1 MDAKSFENIRKIG
14 ENIAVEFKRCKN
26 PPGEDTFQTV
36 CSFLNRFG
44 GNIFMGVEND
54 GKVSGIPHNSVQN
67 YINNIISMVS
77 NPDVFSPTVYLAPE
91 YFVYNDMDIIRIHVP
106 VSSEVHKYKGVI
118 YDRAHDAD
126 VKVTSTN
133 DITAMY
139 IRKQNIFT
147 ERKVYPFVEDADIR
161 FDMFSRIKKMAVS
174 KDSEHPWKDMSDMD
188 IIKSAGLY
196 SKDAETGKFGY
207 NLAAVMLLGTDEII
221 KNVCPTYRTDALLRK
236 VNTDRYD
243 DRLIVETNIIDSYPL
258 LFNFAVKHLP
268 DKFFLEDDGIR
279 SSPRNIVAREM
290 LVNTLMHRE
299 YKSSYRAKFIIEKD
313 RMFTENANRASSAD
327 TITPDNLEPDSK
339 NPIIASFF
347 RNIGYADEL
356 GSGTRNLY
364 RYTRAYSGK
373 GPQMIEGDV
382 FRTIVPLDDS
392 YSFDAMA
399 RDKITEARRIVDLS
413 SLTDIESKVYAVIC
427 EGAVTKRKEISDA
440 SGVPEISVRRAI
452 AVLTRNGMIERIG
465 NDKSGRWVKNEVA
478 RI

>member
-1 MDAKSFENIRKIG
+1 MDAKQFENILKIG
-14 ENIAVEFKRCKN
+14 EHIAVEFKRCKT

-44 GNIFMGVEND
+44 GDIYLGVEND
-54 GKVSGIPHNSVQN
+54 GTAKGVPHNSVQN
-67 YINNIISMVS
+67 FINNVISMVS
-77 NPDVFSPTVYLAPE
+77 NPDILSPTVYLAPE
-91 YFVYNDMDIIRIHVP
+91 HFVYNDTDIIRIHVP

-118 YDRAHDAD
+118 YDRTHDAD

-147 ERKVYPFVEDADIR
+147 ERKVYPYVEDADIR
-161 FDMFSRIKKMAVS
+161 FDMIPRIKKMAVS
-174 KDSEHPWKDMSDMD
+174 KDSEHPWKGMSDMD

-221 KNVCPTYRTDALLRK
+221 KDVCPTYRTDALLRK

-258 LFNFAVKHLP
+258 LFGFAVKHLP

-279 SSPRNIVAREM
+279 SSPRNIIAREM
-290 LVNTLMHRE
+290 LVNMLMHRE

-327 TITPDNLEPDSK
+327 MITPDNLEPDSK
-339 NPIIASFF
+339 NPIIAAFF

-382 FRTIVPLDDS
+382 FRTFVPLDDS
-392 YSFDAMA
+392 YSFDAMT
-399 RDKITEARRIVDLS
+399 RDKITGTERVVDLS
-413 SLTDIESKVYAVIC
+413 GLTDIESKIYAVIC
-427 EGAVTKRKEISDA
+427 EGVVTKRKEISLA
-440 SGVPEISVRRAI
+440 SNVPERTVRRAI
-452 AVLTRNGMIERIG
+452 GSLTEKGLIMRAG
-465 NDKSGRWVKNEVA
+465 NNKSGKWVKK
-478 RI
+478 